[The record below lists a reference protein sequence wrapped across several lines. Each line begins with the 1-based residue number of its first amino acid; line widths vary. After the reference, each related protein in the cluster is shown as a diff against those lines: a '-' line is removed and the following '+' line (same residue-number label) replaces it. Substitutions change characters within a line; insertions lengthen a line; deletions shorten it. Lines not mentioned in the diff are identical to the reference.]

1 MENNK
6 KQNKK
11 TQKIRIG
18 ITHGDINGISYEI
31 ILKTFKDPRILEF
44 FTPIIYGSPKIAAY
58 YKKVFKLSS
67 IQLNHI
73 KSADKADP
81 NAINII
87 NCVDNKIRVEIGQP
101 TEMSG
106 KAALD
111 ALKAAVADLKAK
123 KIDALV
129 TAPIN
134 KKAIYGT
141 NFNFKGH
148 TWYLAHEFGVQ
159 DVLMF
164 MIHDKLRIAVATDH
178 IPLKDVSSHLSIDLI
193 LNKLLLMEKSLKT
206 DFRVEKPVI
215 AVLGLNPHAGDDG
228 LIGDE
233 EEKIIIP
240 AIEKAKEQG
249 LIVLGPYSADGFFG
263 SENYKNFDAIL
274 AMYHDQGL
282 IPFKILSKGKGVN
295 YTANLPFVR
304 TSPAHGTAY
313 DIAGLNK
320 ADHTSFLNA
329 IYLTIDIYKNRK
341 LFENIEPLQ
350 KQNMDEL
357 LYTLMPAKAAELQE
371 MENVQKEDEQD
382 QIKQEQNQ
390 TSTTEQQTQQTETL
404 QETKQQTDEQKS
416 QQTQQETVLIGDHPD
431 VELETID
438 ENPVSTPE
446 NENNQQ
452 ENQEHKQNINKIKE
466 KLQHQDK
473 KHSPFKGPKRL
484 FKKHKYDDYKDM
496 T

>member
-11 TQKIRIG
+11 AQKIKIG

-31 ILKTFKDPRILEF
+31 ILKTFKDPRILEL

-111 ALKAAVADLKAK
+111 ALKAAVADLKAH

-134 KKAIYGT
+134 KKAIYGN

-164 MIHDKLRIAVATDH
+164 MIYDKLRIAVATDH
-178 IPLKDVSSHLSIDLI
+178 IPLKDVSNSLSTELI
-193 LNKLLLMEKSLKT
+193 LNKLLLMDKSLKT
-206 DFRVEKPVI
+206 DFKIEKPII

-240 AIEKAKEQG
+240 AIEKAKEKG
-249 LIVLGPYSADGFFG
+249 LIVLGPYPADGFFG

-274 AMYHDQGL
+274 ALYHDQGL
-282 IPFKILSKGKGVN
+282 IPFKILSKGQGVN

-329 IYLTIDIYKNRK
+329 IYLAIDIYKSRK
-341 LFENIEPLQ
+341 LFENIQPLE

-382 QIKQEQNQ
+382 QIKQ
-390 TSTTEQQTQQTETL
+390 
-404 QETKQQTDEQKS
+404 DS
-416 QQTQQETVLIGDHPD
+416 QQTAETAQPQEQKQTEQIAQNQQPETTENQQPAEPETEKILIGDHPD
-431 VELETID
+431 VQLETID
-438 ENPVSTPE
+438 ENTVTETPDQVTE
-446 NENNQQ
+446 NKQDTNKSNENN
-452 ENQEHKQNINKIKE
+452 HHHNKTR
-466 KLQHQDK
+466 
-473 KHSPFKGPKRL
+473 HSPFKGPKRL